1 VKKAKLD
8 IWEDIPDLDIE
19 KLGAQIPLEQV
30 SDTEDESGGRWAFNK
45 LLLIGAPV
53 VLVVLTICGFLTFY
67 LIRDID
73 PQKQTAISQAGDE
86 MVRQVPVRTTL
97 PEAPG
102 KEQRAGSQS
111 LVLPEKTT
119 IIYFKDFIIDLKDA
133 RGMNYVLMFDIA
145 FDLGK
150 EQKRDQ
156 LENNTALRNI
166 IYKTAQTRSVVA
178 LKSIEERKKLKKDLA
193 FALEKILGDGCV
205 KNVYFMNYFIM

>member
-1 VKKAKLD
+1 MKKAKLD
-8 IWEDIPDLDIE
+8 IWEDIPEFDIE
-19 KLGAQIPLEQV
+19 KPGAQVPLEQA
-30 SDTEDESGGRWAFNK
+30 SITEDESGGRWAFNK

-53 VLVVLTICGFLTFY
+53 VLVVLIICGFLTFY
-67 LIRDID
+67 LLRDID
-73 PQKQTAISQAGDE
+73 PQKQTTISQAGQD

-97 PEAPG
+97 PEASG
-102 KEQRAGSQS
+102 KEQRAGTQS
-111 LVLPEKTT
+111 LSLPETT
-119 IIYFKDFIIDLKDA
+119 IIYFKDFVIDLKDA

-156 LENNTALRNI
+156 LENTTALRNI

-178 LKSIEERKKLKKDLA
+178 LKSVEERKKLKKDLA